1 VLFEA
6 NVLENNWG
14 GFSQNGF
21 SIVLTPRSTVLRGS
35 STNLC
40 PTCQVTDI
48 TIRYSTI
55 SHTGAGVAIADIRS
69 GNPPVTQA
77 LNGERYSIHDITIDD
92 VSVARQKGT
101 GTLFMVFND
110 WRTHVLNSVSI
121 NHVTGFPDPDS
132 SLLRFEDPTTDPKMW
147 GFSFT
152 NNIVTSGA
160 FPVWSVG
167 GRSNCVRSMLPI
179 VILPSCFSTFSFSFN
194 ALVGTPPRY
203 RSSTWPAGNFF
214 PANVAAVQ
222 FVNYN
227 NGNGGDYQLQSSSP
241 YKNAGSDGKDL
252 GADIAALEAA
262 IAGVY

>member
-1 VLFEA
+1 
-6 NVLENNWG
+6 
-14 GFSQNGF
+14 
-21 SIVLTPRSTVLRGS
+21 
-35 STNLC
+35 
-40 PTCQVTDI
+40 
-48 TIRYSTI
+48 
-55 SHTGAGVAIADIRS
+55 VAIADARS
-69 GNPPVTQA
+69 GNPPVTQS
-77 LNGERYSIHDITIDD
+77 LEGERYSIHDITIDD
-92 VSVARQKGT
+92 VSAARHKGT

-121 NHVTGFPDPDS
+121 NHVTGFPDPQS
-132 SLLRFEDPTTDPKMW
+132 SVLRLKDPTTDPKIW

-152 NNIVTSGA
+152 NNIVASGA

-167 GRSNCVRSMLPI
+167 GKSNCVKSIHPI
-179 VILPSCFSTFSFSFN
+179 IILPSCFSSYSFSFN
-194 ALVGTPPRY
+194 VLVGAPSRYPP
-203 RSSTWPAGNFF
+203 STWPKGNRF
-214 PANVAAVQ
+214 PVNAAAVQ